1 MANEKIS
8 QYPLL
13 TNAQAAANDSLPI
26 VDDSAIKTKRITI
39 SELDLRWAAIAHN
52 HVITDVTGLQTALNA
67 KEATITAG
75 TTFQYYR
82 GDKTWQTLDK
92 AAVGLN
98 NVDNTSDAS
107 KPVST
112 AQSTALGFKADQSS
126 LNTHTSD
133 VANPHSV
140 TKTQVGLSNVDN
152 TSDANKPVS
161 TAQAT
166 ALGLKE
172 NSITAGSTSQYYRG
186 DKTWQT
192 LDKTAVGLSN
202 VDNTSDA
209 SKPVSTA
216 TQTAL
221 SLKAD
226 IIQNNVKQSF
236 SIPSN
241 HTAIMGEI
249 EIALNQTITIETNGR
264 LVLI

>member
-13 TNAQAAANDSLPI
+13 TNAQVAANDSLPI

-39 SELDLRWAAIAHN
+39 SELDLRWAAIAHG
-52 HVITDVTGLQTALNA
+52 HVITDVTGLQTALNG
-67 KEATITAG
+67 KELTITAG

-92 AAVGLN
+92 NAVGLN
-98 NVDNTSDAS
+98 
-107 KPVST
+107 
-112 AQSTALGFKADQSS
+112 
-126 LNTHTSD
+126 
-133 VANPHSV
+133 
-140 TKTQVGLSNVDN
+140 NVDN

-161 TAQAT
+161 TA
-166 ALGLKE
+166 
-172 NSITAGSTSQYYRG
+172 
-186 DKTWQT
+186 
-192 LDKTAVGLSN
+192 
-202 VDNTSDA
+202 
-209 SKPVSTA
+209 

-221 SLKAD
+221 DLKQD

-236 SIPSN
+236 SIPAN

-249 EIALNQTITIETNGR
+249 EIALNQTITIESNGR